1 MQPKRIV
8 AWVVAVVLG
17 LVLLARP
24 VLAQQPARQV
34 IEQTIDDAL
43 TVLRN
48 PTLKTNHDQRLR
60 KLREVA
66 DRTFDW
72 PVMAQSS
79 LGAPWRQI
87 TAAQRKEFVEV
98 FKELLAQ
105 RYMND
110 LDRFQGSEVLTVGS
124 AEQRG
129 ELAIVKTTLLTASRE
144 QIPIDYTLHLT
155 GGAWRAE
162 DVSIEGVSLVNHY
175 RKTFVRFLTN
185 KTFGELLLQLKA
197 KLGPG
202 GGTPAPT

>member
-1 MQPKRIV
+1 MPPKRII
-8 AWVVAVVLG
+8 AWLFCAVVS
-17 LVLLARP
+17 LLFARG
-24 VLAQQPARQV
+24 VHAEGSARHV
-34 IEQTIDDAL
+34 IEQTINDAL

-48 PTLKTNHDQRLR
+48 PTLKADHDGRLR
-60 KLREVA
+60 KLRDVA

-87 TAAQRKEFVEV
+87 TPAQRREFVEV

-129 ELAIVKTTLLTASRE
+129 DLTIVKTTLLTASRE
-144 QIPIDYTLHLT
+144 QIPIDYTLHLDA
-155 GGAWRAE
+155 GAWRAE

-175 RKTFVRFLTN
+175 RKTFARFLAN
-185 KTFGELLLQLKA
+185 RSFGDLLQQLKA

-202 GGTPAPT
+202 GSTPAPT